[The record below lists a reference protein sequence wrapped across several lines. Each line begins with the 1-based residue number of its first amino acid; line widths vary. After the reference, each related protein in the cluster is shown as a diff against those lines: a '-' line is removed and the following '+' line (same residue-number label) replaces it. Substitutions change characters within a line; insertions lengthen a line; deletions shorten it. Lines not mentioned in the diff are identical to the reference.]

1 MLADAP
7 GQSPSTIES
16 STAEFSLAELDIS
29 AFKKRKFKKVFLFH
43 STADADS
50 YVVEADRVIESP
62 PTVFET
68 VVVSAPDAQSVAL
81 CLGAAKLVSDELG
94 WSAEWELVDG
104 VVTARYDE
112 SARELV
118 ASTGFDFYAQLS
130 AQLGAAVVQAHSFDL
145 HSGNEA

>member
-29 AFKKRKFKKVFLFH
+29 NFKKRKFKRVFLFH

-68 VVVSAPDAQSVAL
+68 VVVTAPDAQSLAL
-81 CLGAAKLVSDELG
+81 CLEAAQQVSDKLA
-94 WSAEWELVDG
+94 WNAKWELVES
-104 VVTARYDE
+104 VLTARYDE
-112 SARELV
+112 AKRELV
-118 ASTGFDFYAQLS
+118 ASTGFDFYTNLTAR
-130 AQLGAAVVQAHSFDL
+130 LGATVVQAHSFDL